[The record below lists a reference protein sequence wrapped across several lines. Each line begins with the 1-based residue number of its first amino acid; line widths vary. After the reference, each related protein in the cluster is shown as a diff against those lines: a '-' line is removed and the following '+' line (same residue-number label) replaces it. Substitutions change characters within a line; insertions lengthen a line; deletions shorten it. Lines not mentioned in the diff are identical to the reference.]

1 MNTVLEDKIALLPE
15 KPGVYKMLDATGT
28 VIYVGKAK
36 ILKNRVRQY
45 FQSSRNQ
52 SPKVRAMVSHI
63 ADFETIEVHS
73 EVEALSLESN
83 LIKEFMPKY
92 NILLKDDKHF
102 PYFRIDLR
110 QDFPRIEI
118 VRRVKQDGAVYLGPY
133 IVGPSVKEELQL
145 VYDLFPL
152 RHCKKSISGMQARGE
167 RPCLLHHVGK
177 CCAPCSG
184 DVTREQYHDLLKE
197 AMRLLN
203 GKSGDLIPYLKQ
215 KMQEASDSL
224 DFERAALLR
233 DKLKATMALQE
244 KQVAI
249 NTNDLTADVFSA
261 DACNDSRM
269 VFALFVRSGKVVGT
283 HAFPL
288 EGDGDDTK
296 EEWLHAFLLQYY
308 GQDGIE
314 IPPVVLLAQQCTD
327 ISEIG
332 EWLSERKRRKVVV
345 TVPQRGD
352 KRQLTDMAS
361 QNCSALLEKNDRIR
375 IRSWERGEG
384 ALAELSGILGLN
396 EIPSRMECFDNSH
409 LMGTNTVASMVV
421 FRDGK
426 PDKTAYRHFR
436 IRSDAGGDD
445 LISMQ
450 EVLTRRL
457 SGEGELPDLIVLDG
471 GKTQLEIGVRVL
483 RSLNLLQIPICAL
496 AESDELIYLPDRDD
510 PIVIPKNSAPLHLI
524 ERLRD
529 EAHRFAISYHRNLRS
544 KSALYSQLDEI
555 PGVGEKRKR
564 ILFDT
569 FLTVEQIKKASLEQ
583 LASVKGISHP
593 VAVAVF
599 EFFHN
604 ATMNCQTKC
613 NTER

>member
-15 KPGVYKMLDATGT
+15 KPGVYKMLDDTGT

-45 FQSSRNQ
+45 FQSNKNH

-73 EVEALSLESN
+73 ETEALSLESN

-118 VRRVKQDGAVYLGPY
+118 VRRVKPDGATYLGPY

-152 RHCKKSISGMQARGE
+152 RHCKKNIASMQTRGE
-167 RPCLLHHVGK
+167 RPCLLYHVGK
-177 CCAPCSG
+177 CCAPCAG
-184 DVTREQYHDLLKE
+184 NITREQYHAYLKD
-197 AMRLLN
+197 AIRLLN
-203 GKSGDLIPYLKQ
+203 GKSGDLVPYLKQ
-215 KMQEASDSL
+215 KMEEASDSL

-233 DKLKATMALQE
+233 DKLKATLALRE
-244 KQVAI
+244 KQAAI
-249 NTNDLTADVFSA
+249 STNDLSADVFAVDAQA
-261 DACNDSRM
+261 DDRM
-269 VFALFVRSGKVVGT
+269 VFSLFVRNGKVTGT

-288 EGDGDDTK
+288 EGDGDDSK
-296 EEWLHAFLLQYY
+296 EDWLHAFLLQYY

-314 IPPVVLLAQQCTD
+314 IPGVILLAQACSDQV
-327 ISEIG
+327 EIE
-332 EWLSERKRRKVVV
+332 EWLSQKKHHKV
-345 TVPQRGD
+345 TLSVPQRGV
-352 KRQLTDMAS
+352 KRQLTDMAA
-361 QNCSALLEKNDRIR
+361 QNCRALLEKNERIR
-375 IRSWERGEG
+375 VRSWERGEG
-384 ALAELSGILGLN
+384 ALAELSGILGLE

-426 PDKTAYRHFR
+426 PDKSAYRHFR

-445 LISMQ
+445 LISMH
-450 EVLTRRL
+450 EVLSRRL
-457 SGEGELPDLIVLDG
+457 SGDGELPDLIVLDG
-471 GKTQLEIGVRVL
+471 GKTQLEVGVQVL
-483 RSLNLLQIPICAL
+483 IELQLESIPICAL

-510 PIVIPKNSAPLHLI
+510 PIILPKNSAPLHLI
-524 ERLRD
+524 ESLRD

-544 KSALYSQLDEI
+544 KSALYSQLDNI

-564 ILFDT
+564 ALFDA
-569 FLTVEQIKKASLEQ
+569 FLTVEQIKTATVES
-583 LASVKGISHP
+583 LASVNGIPLP
-593 VAVAVF
+593 VAEAVYRY
-599 EFFHN
+599 FHSP
-604 ATMNCQTKC
+604 
-613 NTER
+613 E

>member
-1 MNTVLEDKIALLPE
+1 MNTILEDKIALLPE
-15 KPGVYKMLDATGT
+15 KPGVYKMLDDTGT

-45 FQSSRNQ
+45 FQSSKNH

-63 ADFETIEVHS
+63 ADFETIEVRS

-110 QDFPRIEI
+110 QDYPRIEI
-118 VRRVKQDGAVYLGPY
+118 VRRVKPDGAVYLGPY
-133 IVGPSVKEELQL
+133 IVGPSVQEELRL

-152 RHCKKSISGMQARGE
+152 RHCKKNIAAMIARGE
-167 RPCLLHHVGK
+167 RPCLLYHVGK

-184 DVTREQYHDLLKE
+184 SVSREEYHALLKE
-197 AMRLLN
+197 AIRLLN
-203 GKSGDLIPYLKQ
+203 GKSGDLIPYLTE
-215 KMQEASDSL
+215 KMQEASDQL
-224 DFERAALLR
+224 DFERAAMLR
-233 DKLKATMALQE
+233 DKLRATLALRE
-244 KQVAI
+244 KQAAI
-249 NTNDLTADVFSA
+249 NANDLSADVFAVDSL
-261 DACNDSRM
+261 NDSRM
-269 VFALFVRSGKVVGT
+269 VFALFVRNGKVIGT

-288 EGDGDDTK
+288 EGDGDDAPD
-296 EEWLHAFLLQYY
+296 EWLHAFLLQYY

-314 IPPVVLLAQQCTD
+314 IPPSVLLAIACTD
-327 ISEIG
+327 MPEI
-332 EWLSERKRRKVVV
+332 ETWLSQRKKRKVSLS
-345 TVPQRGD
+345 VPQRGT
-352 KRQLTDMAS
+352 KRQLTDMAKN
-361 QNCSALLEKNDRIR
+361 NCSALLEKNDRIR
-375 IRSWERGEG
+375 TRSWERGEG
-384 ALAELSGILGLN
+384 ALAELSAILGLD
-396 EIPSRMECFDNSH
+396 EVPSRVECFDNSH

-436 IRSDAGGDD
+436 IRADAGGDD
-445 LISMQ
+445 LIAMK

-457 SGEGELPDLIVLDG
+457 SSDTELPDLIVLDG
-471 GKTQLEIGVRVL
+471 GKTQLQIGIEVL
-483 RSLNLLQIPICAL
+483 QELNLSHIPICSL
-496 AESDELIYLPDRDD
+496 AESDEIIYLPEQED

-544 KSALYSQLDEI
+544 KSALYSVLDTI
-555 PGVGEKRKR
+555 DGVGEKRKH

-569 FLTVEQIKKASLEQ
+569 FLTVERIKAASIEE
-583 LASVKGISHP
+583 LAAVKGITEP
-593 VAVAVF
+593 VARSVYHY
-599 EFFHN
+599 FHKEN
-604 ATMNCQTKC
+604 N
-613 NTER
+613 

>member
-1 MNTVLEDKIALLPE
+1 MNTILEDKIALLPE
-15 KPGVYKMLDATGT
+15 KPGVYKMLDASGT

-45 FQSSRNQ
+45 FHASKNH
-52 SPKVRAMVSHI
+52 SPKVQAMVSHI

-102 PYFRIDLR
+102 PYFRIDMK

-118 VRRVKQDGAVYLGPY
+118 VRRVKPDGATYLGPY
-133 IVGPSVKEELQL
+133 IVGPSVQEELRL

-152 RHCKKSISGMQARGE
+152 RHCKKNIAAMQARGE

-184 DVTREQYHDLLKE
+184 QISREQYHAYLKD

-203 GKSGDLIPYLKQ
+203 GKSGDLIPYLTE
-215 KMQEASDSL
+215 KMQEASDAL
-224 DFERAALLR
+224 DFERAAMLR
-233 DKLKATMALQE
+233 DKLKATQALRE
-244 KQVAI
+244 KQAAI
-249 NTNDLTADVFSA
+249 NANDLSADVFAVDSLS
-261 DACNDSRM
+261 DSRM
-269 VFALFVRSGKVVGT
+269 VFALFVRNGKVIGT

-288 EGDGDDTK
+288 EGEGDDSPADS
-296 EEWLHAFLLQYY
+296 LHAFLLQYY

-314 IPPVVLLAQQCTD
+314 IAPVVLLKQECTD
-327 ISEIG
+327 MPEME
-332 EWLSERKRRKVVV
+332 EWLSERKHRKVSI
-345 TVPQRGD
+345 TVPQRGV
-352 KRQLTDMAS
+352 KRQLTDMAAN
-361 QNCSALLEKNDRIR
+361 NCKALLEKNEKIR
-375 IRSWERGEG
+375 VRSWERGEG
-384 ALAELSGILGLN
+384 ALAELAGILGLD
-396 EIPSRMECFDNSH
+396 EVPSRVECFDNSH

-445 LISMQ
+445 LIAMQ

-457 SGEGELPDLIVLDG
+457 SGDGELPDLIVLDG
-471 GKTQLEIGVRVL
+471 GKMQLAVGVAVL
-483 RSLNLLQIPICAL
+483 SELNLSHIPICAL
-496 AESDELIYLPDRDD
+496 AETNEIIYLPDSDH
-510 PIVIPKNSAPLHLI
+510 PIMIPKSSAPLHLV

-529 EAHRFAISYHRNLRS
+529 EAHRFAITYHRNLRS
-544 KSALYSQLDEI
+544 KSALYSVLDTI

-564 ILFDT
+564 ALFDA
-569 FLTVEQIKKASLEQ
+569 FLTVDRIKAASLEE
-583 LASVKGISHP
+583 LTSVKGITNS
-593 VAVAVF
+593 VAQSVF
-599 EFFHN
+599 DRFH
-604 ATMNCQTKC
+604 TD
-613 NTER
+613 E

>member
-1 MNTVLEDKIALLPE
+1 MNTILEDKIALLPE
-15 KPGVYKMLDATGT
+15 KPGVYKMLDEIGT

-45 FQSSRNQ
+45 FQSSKNH

-118 VRRVKQDGAVYLGPY
+118 VRRVKPDNATYLGPY
-133 IVGPSVKEELQL
+133 IVGPSVQEELRL

-152 RHCKKSISGMQARGE
+152 RHCKKNIAQMQMRGE
-167 RPCLLHHVGK
+167 RPCLLYHVGK

-184 DVTREQYHDLLKE
+184 NVSREQYHAYLSE
-197 AMRLLN
+197 AIRLLN
-203 GKSGDLIPYLKQ
+203 GRSGDLIPYLTQ
-215 KMQEASDSL
+215 RMQEASDAL

-233 DKLKATMALQE
+233 DKLKATLALRE
-244 KQVAI
+244 KQAAI
-249 NTNDLTADVFSA
+249 NANDLAADVFAVDSLN
-261 DACNDSRM
+261 DARM
-269 VFALFVRSGKVVGT
+269 VFSLFVRGGKVIGT

-288 EGDGDDTK
+288 EGDGEDSPA
-296 EEWLHAFLLQYY
+296 EWLHAFLLQYY
-308 GQDGIE
+308 GQDGVE
-314 IPPVVLLAQQCTD
+314 IPPVILLAQECTD
-327 ISEIG
+327 MNAIE
-332 EWLSERKRRKVVV
+332 EWLMEKRRRKVSLA
-345 TVPQRGD
+345 VPQRGA
-352 KRQLTDMAS
+352 KHQLTDLAK
-361 QNCSALLEKNDRIR
+361 QNCSALLAKNDRIR
-375 IRSWERGEG
+375 TREWERGEG
-384 ALAELSGILGLN
+384 ALAELSGILGLD
-396 EIPSRMECFDNSH
+396 EVPSRIECFDNSH
-409 LMGTNTVASMVV
+409 LMGSNTVASMVV

-436 IRSDAGGDD
+436 IRSEAGGDD
-445 LISMQ
+445 LIAMR

-457 SGEGELPDLIVLDG
+457 STDGELPDLIVLDG
-471 GKTQLEIGVRVL
+471 GKTQLSVGVDVL
-483 RSLNLLQIPICAL
+483 SELNLSHIPICAL
-496 AESDELIYLPDRDD
+496 AESDELIYLPDQDA
-510 PIVIPKNSAPLHLI
+510 PIILPKSSASLHLI

-544 KSALYSQLDEI
+544 KSALYSVLDSIE
-555 PGVGEKRKR
+555 GVGEKRKR

-569 FLTVEQIKKASLEQ
+569 FLTVERIKAASLDD
-583 LASVKGISHP
+583 LAAVKGITLP
-593 VAVAVF
+593 VARSVYSH
-599 EFFHN
+599 FHDN
-604 ATMNCQTKC
+604 EQ
-613 NTER
+613 

>member
-15 KPGVYKMLDATGT
+15 KPGVYKMLDETGT

-45 FQSSRNQ
+45 FQSSKNH

-110 QDFPRIEI
+110 QDYPRIEI
-118 VRRVKQDGAVYLGPY
+118 VRRVKNDGATYLGPY
-133 IVGPSVKEELQL
+133 IVGPSVQEELRL

-152 RHCKKSISGMQARGE
+152 RHCKKNIAAMIARGE
-167 RPCLLHHVGK
+167 RPCLLYHVGK

-184 DVTREQYHDLLKE
+184 NVSREVYHAYLKE
-197 AMRLLN
+197 AMHLLN
-203 GKSGDLIPYLKQ
+203 GKSGDLIPYLTK

-224 DFERAALLR
+224 DFERAAMLR
-233 DKLKATMALQE
+233 DKLKATMALRE
-244 KQVAI
+244 KQAAI
-249 NTNDLTADVFSA
+249 SVNDLSADVFSV
-261 DACNDSRM
+261 DSLGESRM
-269 VFALFVRSGKVVGT
+269 VFSLYVRNGKVIGT

-288 EGDGDDTK
+288 EGDGDDSPS
-296 EEWLHAFLLQYY
+296 EWLHAFLLQYY
-308 GQDGIE
+308 GQDGVE
-314 IPPVVLLAQQCTD
+314 IPANVLLAQDCTD
-327 ISEIG
+327 LSEI
-332 EWLSERKRRKVVV
+332 ETWLSEKRRRKVTVS
-345 TVPQRGD
+345 VPQRGV
-352 KRQLTDMAS
+352 KHQLTDMAK
-361 QNCSALLEKNDRIR
+361 QNCAALLQKNERIR
-375 IRSWERGEG
+375 IRDWERGEG
-384 ALAELSGILGLN
+384 ALAELSAILDLD
-396 EIPSRMECFDNSH
+396 EIPSRIECFDNSH

-426 PDKTAYRHFR
+426 PDKSAYRHFR

-445 LISMQ
+445 LIAMR

-457 SGEGELPDLIVLDG
+457 NGSGELPDLLVLDG
-471 GKTQLEIGVRVL
+471 GKTQLAIGVEVL
-483 RSLNLLQIPICAL
+483 HSLNLSHIPICSL
-496 AESDELIYLPDRDD
+496 AESDELIYLPESDE
-510 PIVIPKNSAPLHLI
+510 PIVIPKSSAPLHLI

-544 KSALYSQLDEI
+544 KSALFSVLDNVEGI
-555 PGVGEKRKR
+555 GEKRKR
-564 ILFDT
+564 ALFDA
-569 FLTVEQIKKASLEQ
+569 FLTVERIKA
-583 LASVKGISHP
+583 ASVEELSAVKGMSLP
-593 VAVAVF
+593 SAKAVYSY
-599 EFFHN
+599 FH
-604 ATMNCQTKC
+604 
-613 NTER
+613 TETDV

>member
-15 KPGVYKMLDATGT
+15 KPGVYKMLDETGT

-45 FQSSRNQ
+45 FQSSKNH

-63 ADFETIEVHS
+63 VDFETIEVHS

-118 VRRVKQDGAVYLGPY
+118 VRRVKPDGATYLGPY
-133 IVGPSVKEELQL
+133 IVGPSVQEELRL

-152 RHCKKSISGMQARGE
+152 RHCKKSISGMQSRGE
-167 RPCLLHHVGK
+167 RPCLLYHLGK

-184 DVTREQYHDLLKE
+184 AITREVYHAYLKE
-197 AMRLLN
+197 AMQLLN
-203 GKSGDLIPYLKQ
+203 GKSGDLIPYLTQ

-233 DKLKATMALQE
+233 DKLKATLALRE
-244 KQVAI
+244 KQAAI
-249 NTNDLTADVFSA
+249 NANDLSADVFA
-261 DACNDSRM
+261 VDSLKDTHM
-269 VFALFVRSGKVVGT
+269 VFSLFVRGGKVIGT

-288 EGDGDDTK
+288 EGDGDDTPS
-296 EEWLHAFLLQYY
+296 EWLHAFLLQYY
-308 GQDGIE
+308 GQNDIE
-314 IPPVVLLAQQCTD
+314 IPPNILLAQQCTD
-327 ISEIG
+327 MNEIQ
-332 EWLSERKRRKVVV
+332 EWLSDKKGRKVSVS
-345 TVPQRGD
+345 VPQRGE
-352 KRQLTDMAS
+352 KHQLADMAM
-361 QNCSALLEKNDRIR
+361 QNCSALLAKNDRIR
-375 IRSWERGEG
+375 VREWERGEG
-384 ALAELSGILGLN
+384 ALAELSAILGLD
-396 EIPSRMECFDNSH
+396 EIPSRVECFDNSH
-409 LMGTNTVASMVV
+409 LMGTNTVSSMVV
-421 FRDGK
+421 FRNGK

-445 LISMQ
+445 LIALR

-457 SGEGELPDLIVLDG
+457 SRDGELPDLLVLDG
-471 GKTQLEIGVRVL
+471 GKTQLSVGMDVL
-483 RSLNLLQIPICAL
+483 LDLNLSHIPICAL
-496 AESDELIYLPDRDD
+496 AESDELIYLPDAED

-524 ERLRD
+524 QRLRD

-544 KSALYSQLDEI
+544 KSALYSILDSI
-555 PGVGEKRKR
+555 DGVGEKRKR
-564 ILFDT
+564 ALFDA
-569 FLTVEQIKKASLEQ
+569 FLTVEQIKAASIEDLS
-583 LASVKGISHP
+583 AVKGITAP
-593 VAVAVF
+593 VAQSVF
-599 EFFHN
+599 TYFHRD
-604 ATMNCQTKC
+604 
-613 NTER
+613 E

>member
-1 MNTVLEDKIALLPE
+1 MNTILEDKIALLPE
-15 KPGVYKMLDATGT
+15 KPGVYKMLDDTGT

-45 FQSSRNQ
+45 FQSSKNH

-110 QDFPRIEI
+110 QDYPRIEI
-118 VRRVKQDGAVYLGPY
+118 VRRVKPDGAVYLGPY
-133 IVGPSVKEELQL
+133 IVGPSVQEELRL

-152 RHCKKSISGMQARGE
+152 RHCKKNIAAMIARGE
-167 RPCLLHHVGK
+167 RPCLLYHVGK

-184 DVTREQYHDLLKE
+184 SVSREEYHALLKE

-203 GKSGDLIPYLKQ
+203 GKSGDLIPYLTE
-215 KMQEASDSL
+215 KMQEASDQL
-224 DFERAALLR
+224 DFERAAMLR
-233 DKLKATMALQE
+233 DKLRATLALCE
-244 KQVAI
+244 KQAAI
-249 NTNDLTADVFSA
+249 NANDLSADVFAVDSL
-261 DACNDSRM
+261 NDSRM
-269 VFALFVRSGKVVGT
+269 VFALFVRNGKVIGT

-288 EGDGDDTK
+288 EGDGDDAPD
-296 EEWLHAFLLQYY
+296 EWLHAFLLQYY

-314 IPPVVLLAQQCTD
+314 IPPSVLLARACTD
-327 ISEIG
+327 MPEI
-332 EWLSERKRRKVVV
+332 ETWLSQCKKRKVSLS
-345 TVPQRGD
+345 VPQRGT
-352 KRQLTDMAS
+352 KRQLTDMAKN
-361 QNCSALLEKNDRIR
+361 NCSALLEKNDRIR
-375 IRSWERGEG
+375 TRSWERGEG
-384 ALAELSGILGLN
+384 ALAELSAILGLD
-396 EIPSRMECFDNSH
+396 EVPSRVECFDNSH

-445 LISMQ
+445 LIAMK

-457 SGEGELPDLIVLDG
+457 SSDTELPDLIVLDG
-471 GKTQLEIGVRVL
+471 GKTQLAVGISVL
-483 RSLNLLQIPICAL
+483 SELNLSHIPICSL
-496 AESDELIYLPDRDD
+496 AESDEIIYLPEQED
-510 PIVIPKNSAPLHLI
+510 PIMIPKNSAPLHLI

-529 EAHRFAISYHRNLRS
+529 EAHRFAISYHRNMRS
-544 KSALYSQLDEI
+544 KSALYSVLDAI

-564 ILFDT
+564 GLFDA
-569 FLTVEQIKKASLEQ
+569 FLTVDAIKAASIED
-583 LASVKGISHP
+583 LAAVKGMTAAS
-593 VAVAVF
+593 AEAVF
-599 EFFHN
+599 RYFHSE
-604 ATMNCQTKC
+604 K
-613 NTER
+613 EE

>member
-1 MNTVLEDKIALLPE
+1 MNTLLEDKIALLPE
-15 KPGVYKMLDATGT
+15 KPGVYKMLDDTGA

-45 FQSSRNQ
+45 FQSSKNH

-102 PYFRIDLR
+102 PYFRIDMR

-118 VRRVKQDGAVYLGPY
+118 VRRVKPDGATYLGPY
-133 IVGPSVKEELQL
+133 IVGPSVQEELRL

-152 RHCKKSISGMQARGE
+152 RHCKKNIAHMQARGE

-184 DVTREQYHDLLKE
+184 TISREQYHAYLQE
-197 AMRLLN
+197 AIRLLN
-203 GKSGDLIPYLKQ
+203 GRSGDLIPYLSK

-233 DKLKATMALQE
+233 DKLKATMALTE
-244 KQVAI
+244 KQAAI
-249 NTNDLTADVFSA
+249 SANDLTADVFAVDSLH
-261 DACNDSRM
+261 DARM
-269 VFALFVRSGKVVGT
+269 VFALFVRGGKVIGT

-288 EGDGDDTK
+288 EGDGDDAPA
-296 EEWLHAFLLQYY
+296 EWLHAFLLQYY
-308 GQDGIE
+308 GQGGIE
-314 IPPVVLLAQQCTD
+314 VPPVILLAQPCTD
-327 ISEIG
+327 MTEIE
-332 EWLSERKRRKVVV
+332 EWLTDKRRKRTVL
-345 TVPQRGD
+345 TVPQRGI
-352 KRQLTDMAS
+352 KHQLTDMAM
-361 QNCSALLEKNDRIR
+361 QNCAALLAKNDKIR
-375 IRSWERGEG
+375 TREWERGEG
-384 ALAELSGILGLN
+384 ALAELSGILGLD
-396 EIPSRMECFDNSH
+396 EIPSRIECFDNSH

-426 PDKTAYRHFR
+426 PDKAAYRHYR
-436 IRSDAGGDD
+436 IRSEADGDD
-445 LISMQ
+445 LIAMR

-457 SGEGELPDLIVLDG
+457 SANGELPDLLVLDG
-471 GKTQLEIGVRVL
+471 GKTQLNVGIEVL
-483 RSLNLLQIPICAL
+483 SELNLSHIPICAL
-496 AESDELIYLPDRDD
+496 AESDELIYLPEQDD
-510 PIVIPKNSAPLHLI
+510 PIRIPKNSAPLHLI

-544 KSALYSQLDEI
+544 KNALFSVLDSI
-555 PGVGEKRKR
+555 DGIGEKRKR

-569 FLTVEQIKKASLEQ
+569 FLTVERIKAASIEE
-583 LASVKGISHP
+583 LAAVKGMTLPAAQS
-593 VAVAVF
+593 VYLY
-599 EFFHN
+599 FHS
-604 ATMNCQTKC
+604 
-613 NTER
+613 

>member
-15 KPGVYKMLDATGT
+15 KPGVYKMLDDTGT

-36 ILKNRVRQY
+36 VLKNRVRQY
-45 FQSSRNQ
+45 FQSSKNH

-118 VRRVKQDGAVYLGPY
+118 VRRVKPDGATYLGPY
-133 IVGPSVKEELQL
+133 IVGPSVQEELRL

-152 RHCKKSISGMQARGE
+152 RHCKKNIAAMQARGE
-167 RPCLLHHVGK
+167 RPCLLHHLGK

-184 DVTREQYHDLLKE
+184 SVSREEYHAYLKE
-197 AMRLLN
+197 AVRLLN
-203 GKSGDLIPYLKQ
+203 GKSGELIPYLTQ
-215 KMQEASDSL
+215 KMQEASDAL

-233 DKLKATMALQE
+233 DKLKATLALRE
-244 KQVAI
+244 KQAAI
-249 NTNDLTADVFSA
+249 NASDLSADVFAVDSLN
-261 DACNDSRM
+261 DARM
-269 VFALFVRSGKVVGT
+269 VFSLFVRDGKVIGT

-288 EGDGDDTK
+288 EGDGDDAP

-314 IPPVVLLAQQCTD
+314 IPPNILLARECTD
-327 ISEIG
+327 LIG
-332 EWLSERKRRKVVV
+332 IQDWLSGKRRRRVCIA
-345 TVPQRGD
+345 VPQRGV
-352 KRQLTDMAS
+352 KHQLTDMAK
-361 QNCSALLEKNDRIR
+361 QNCAALLAKNDRIR
-375 IRSWERGEG
+375 LREWERGEG
-384 ALAELSGILGLN
+384 ALAELSAILGLD

-426 PDKTAYRHFR
+426 PDKTSYRHFR

-445 LISMQ
+445 LLAMR

-457 SGEGELPDLIVLDG
+457 SGDGELPDLLVLDG
-471 GKTQLEIGVRVL
+471 GKTQLSIGVEVL
-483 RSLNLLQIPICAL
+483 SELNLSHIPVCAL
-496 AESDELIYLPDRDD
+496 AESDELIYLPESDD
-510 PIVIPKNSAPLHLI
+510 PIVLPRNSAPLHLI

-544 KSALYSQLDEI
+544 KSALYSLLDGI
-555 PGVGEKRKR
+555 DGVGDKRKR
-564 ILFDT
+564 ALFDA
-569 FLTVEQIKKASLEQ
+569 FLTVEQIKA
-583 LASVKGISHP
+583 ASVEDLAAVKGMTLPCAQS
-593 VAVAVF
+593 VYS
-599 EFFHN
+599 FFHKE
-604 ATMNCQTKC
+604 A
-613 NTER
+613 

>member
-15 KPGVYKMLDATGT
+15 KPGVYKMLDETGT

-45 FQSSRNQ
+45 FQSSKNH

-63 ADFETIEVHS
+63 VDFETIEVHS

-118 VRRVKQDGAVYLGPY
+118 VRRVKPDGATYLGPY
-133 IVGPSVKEELQL
+133 IVGPSVQEELRL

-152 RHCKKSISGMQARGE
+152 RHCKKSISGMQSRGE
-167 RPCLLHHVGK
+167 RPCLLYHLGK

-184 DVTREQYHDLLKE
+184 AITREVYHAYLKE
-197 AMRLLN
+197 AMQLLN
-203 GKSGDLIPYLKQ
+203 GKSGDLIPYLTQ

-233 DKLKATMALQE
+233 DKLKATLALRE
-244 KQVAI
+244 KQAAI
-249 NTNDLTADVFSA
+249 NANDLSADVFA
-261 DACNDSRM
+261 VDSLKDTRM
-269 VFALFVRSGKVVGT
+269 VFSLFVRGGKVIGT

-288 EGDGDDTK
+288 EGDGDDTPS
-296 EEWLHAFLLQYY
+296 EWLHAFLLQYY
-308 GQDGIE
+308 GQDDIE
-314 IPPVVLLAQQCTD
+314 IPPNILLAQECTD
-327 ISEIG
+327 MNEIQ
-332 EWLSERKRRKVVV
+332 EWLSDKKGRKVSVS
-345 TVPQRGD
+345 VPQRGE
-352 KRQLTDMAS
+352 KHQLADMAM
-361 QNCSALLEKNDRIR
+361 QNCSALLAKNDRIR
-375 IRSWERGEG
+375 VREWERGEG
-384 ALAELSGILGLN
+384 ALAELSAILGLD
-396 EIPSRMECFDNSH
+396 EIPSRVECFDNSH
-409 LMGTNTVASMVV
+409 LMGTNTVSSMVV
-421 FRDGK
+421 FRNGK

-445 LISMQ
+445 LIAMR

-457 SGEGELPDLIVLDG
+457 SGDGELPDLLVLDG
-471 GKTQLEIGVRVL
+471 GKTQLSVGMDVL
-483 RSLNLLQIPICAL
+483 LDLNLSHIPICAL
-496 AESDELIYLPDRDD
+496 AESDELIYLPDAED

-524 ERLRD
+524 QRLRD

-544 KSALYSQLDEI
+544 KSALYSILDSI
-555 PGVGEKRKR
+555 DGVGEKRKR
-564 ILFDT
+564 ALFDA
-569 FLTVEQIKKASLEQ
+569 FLTVEQIKAASIEDLS
-583 LASVKGISHP
+583 AVKGITAP
-593 VAVAVF
+593 VAQSVF
-599 EFFHN
+599 TYFH
-604 ATMNCQTKC
+604 KD
-613 NTER
+613 E

>member
-1 MNTVLEDKIALLPE
+1 MNAILEDKIALLPE
-15 KPGVYKMLDATGT
+15 KPGVYKMLDASGT

-45 FQSSRNQ
+45 FHASKNH
-52 SPKVRAMVSHI
+52 SPKVQAMVSHI

-102 PYFRIDLR
+102 PYFRIDLK

-118 VRRVKQDGAVYLGPY
+118 VRRVKPDGATYLGPY
-133 IVGPSVKEELQL
+133 IVGPSVQEELRL

-152 RHCKKSISGMQARGE
+152 RHCKKNIAAMQARGE

-184 DVTREQYHDLLKE
+184 DISREQYHAYLKE

-203 GKSGDLIPYLKQ
+203 GKSGDLIPYLTE
-215 KMQEASDSL
+215 KMQEASDAL
-224 DFERAALLR
+224 DFERAAMLR
-233 DKLKATMALQE
+233 DKLKATLALRE
-244 KQVAI
+244 KQAAI
-249 NTNDLTADVFSA
+249 NANDLSADVFAVDSLS
-261 DACNDSRM
+261 DSRM
-269 VFALFVRSGKVVGT
+269 VFALYVRNGKVIGT

-288 EGDGDDTK
+288 EGESDDSPADS
-296 EEWLHAFLLQYY
+296 LHAFLLQYY

-314 IPPVVLLAQQCTD
+314 IAPIVLLAQECTD
-327 ISEIG
+327 ISEIA
-332 EWLSERKRRKVVV
+332 EWLSGRKHRKVSVS
-345 TVPQRGD
+345 VPQRGV
-352 KRQLTDMAS
+352 KRQLTDMAAN
-361 QNCSALLEKNDRIR
+361 NCKALLEKNEQIR

-384 ALAELSGILGLN
+384 ALAELAGILGLD
-396 EIPSRMECFDNSH
+396 EVPSRVECFDNSH

-436 IRSDAGGDD
+436 IRSEAGGDD
-445 LISMQ
+445 LIAMQ

-457 SGEGELPDLIVLDG
+457 SGDGELPDLIVLDG
-471 GKTQLEIGVRVL
+471 GKTQLAAGVGVL
-483 RSLNLLQIPICAL
+483 SELNLSHIPICAL
-496 AESDELIYLPDRDD
+496 AESDEIIYLPEHDE
-510 PIVIPKNSAPLHLI
+510 PIIIPRNSAPLHLI

-529 EAHRFAISYHRNLRS
+529 EAHRFAITYHRNLRS
-544 KSALYSQLDEI
+544 KSALYSVLDAI
-555 PGVGEKRKR
+555 PGVGDKRKR
-564 ILFDT
+564 ALFDA
-569 FLTVEQIKKASLEQ
+569 FLTVDRIKA
-583 LASVKGISHP
+583 ASVEELAQVKGVPKP
-593 VAVAVF
+593 VAQTVYLH
-599 EFFHN
+599 FHPEDDKN
-604 ATMNCQTKC
+604 
-613 NTER
+613 RL

>member
-1 MNTVLEDKIALLPE
+1 MNTILEDKVALLPE
-15 KPGVYKMLDATGT
+15 KPGVYKMLDDTGT

-36 ILKNRVRQY
+36 VLKNRVRQY
-45 FQSSRNQ
+45 FQSSKNH

-110 QDFPRIEI
+110 QDYPRIEI
-118 VRRVKQDGAVYLGPY
+118 VRRVKSDGAVYLGPY
-133 IVGPSVKEELQL
+133 IVGPSVQEELRL

-152 RHCKKSISGMQARGE
+152 RHCKKNIAAMIARGE
-167 RPCLLHHVGK
+167 RPCLLYHVGK

-184 DVTREQYHDLLKE
+184 SVSREEYHALLKE

-203 GKSGDLIPYLKQ
+203 GKSGDLVPYLTE
-215 KMQEASDSL
+215 KMQEASDQL
-224 DFERAALLR
+224 DFERAAMLR
-233 DKLKATMALQE
+233 DKLRATLALRE
-244 KQVAI
+244 KQAAI
-249 NTNDLTADVFSA
+249 NANDLSADVFAVDSL
-261 DACNDSRM
+261 NDSRM
-269 VFALFVRSGKVVGT
+269 VFALFVRNGKVIGT

-288 EGDGDDTK
+288 EGDGDDAAD
-296 EEWLHAFLLQYY
+296 EWLHAFLLQYY

-314 IPPVVLLAQQCTD
+314 IPPSVLLAQSCTD
-327 ISEIG
+327 MPEI
-332 EWLSERKRRKVVV
+332 EAWLCQRKKRKVSLS
-345 TVPQRGD
+345 VPQRGA
-352 KRQLTDMAS
+352 KRQLTDMAKN
-361 QNCSALLEKNDRIR
+361 NCSALLEKNDKIR
-375 IRSWERGEG
+375 LRSWERGEG
-384 ALAELSGILGLN
+384 ALAELSAILGLD
-396 EIPSRMECFDNSH
+396 EVPSRVECFDNSH

-426 PDKTAYRHFR
+426 PDKTAYRRFR

-445 LISMQ
+445 LVSMH

-457 SGEGELPDLIVLDG
+457 SAEGELPDLIVLDG
-471 GKTQLEIGVRVL
+471 GKTQLHIGIDVL
-483 RSLNLLQIPICAL
+483 QELNLSHIPICAL
-496 AESDELIYLPDRDD
+496 AESDEIIYLPEQDD

-544 KSALYSQLDEI
+544 KSALYSVLDAI

-564 ILFDT
+564 GLFDA
-569 FLTVEQIKKASLEQ
+569 FLTVDAIKAASIEDLS
-583 LASVKGISHP
+583 AVKGMTTSS
-593 VAVAVF
+593 AEAVF
-599 EFFHN
+599 RYFH
-604 ATMNCQTKC
+604 
-613 NTER
+613 TEKE

>member
-15 KPGVYKMLDATGT
+15 KPGVYKMLDDTGT

-36 ILKNRVRQY
+36 VLKNRVRQY
-45 FQSSRNQ
+45 FQSSKNH

-118 VRRVKQDGAVYLGPY
+118 VRRVKPDGATYLGPY
-133 IVGPSVKEELQL
+133 IVGPSVQEELRL

-152 RHCKKSISGMQARGE
+152 RHCKKNIAAMQARGE
-167 RPCLLHHVGK
+167 RPCLLHHLGK

-184 DVTREQYHDLLKE
+184 SVSRGEYHAYLKE
-197 AMRLLN
+197 AARLLN
-203 GKSGDLIPYLKQ
+203 GKSGELIPYLTQ
-215 KMQEASDSL
+215 KMQEASDAL

-233 DKLKATMALQE
+233 DKLKATLALRE
-244 KQVAI
+244 KQAAI
-249 NTNDLTADVFSA
+249 NANDLSADVFAVDSLN
-261 DACNDSRM
+261 DARM
-269 VFALFVRSGKVVGT
+269 VFSLFVRDGKVIGT

-288 EGDGDDTK
+288 EGDGDDAP

-314 IPPVVLLAQQCTD
+314 IPPNILLARECTD
-327 ISEIG
+327 LIG
-332 EWLSERKRRKVVV
+332 IQDWLSGKRRRRVCIA
-345 TVPQRGD
+345 VPQRGV
-352 KRQLTDMAS
+352 KHQLTDMAK
-361 QNCSALLEKNDRIR
+361 QNCAALLAKNDRIR
-375 IRSWERGEG
+375 VREWERGEG
-384 ALAELSGILGLN
+384 ALAELSAILGLD

-445 LISMQ
+445 LLAMR

-457 SGEGELPDLIVLDG
+457 SGDGELPDLLVLDG
-471 GKTQLEIGVRVL
+471 GKTQLSIGVEVL
-483 RSLNLLQIPICAL
+483 SELNLSHIPVCAL
-496 AESDELIYLPDRDD
+496 AESDELIYLPESDD
-510 PIVIPKNSAPLHLI
+510 PIVLPRNSAPLHLI

-544 KSALYSQLDEI
+544 KSTLYSLLDGI
-555 PGVGEKRKR
+555 DGVGDKRKR
-564 ILFDT
+564 ALFDA
-569 FLTVEQIKKASLEQ
+569 FLTVEQIKA
-583 LASVKGISHP
+583 ASVEELAAVKGMTLPCAQS
-593 VAVAVF
+593 VYDY
-599 EFFHN
+599 FHKE
-604 ATMNCQTKC
+604 A
-613 NTER
+613 

>member
-1 MNTVLEDKIALLPE
+1 MNTVLDDKIALLPE
-15 KPGVYKMLDATGT
+15 KPGVYKMLDDTGT

-45 FQSSRNQ
+45 FQSSKNH

-102 PYFRIDLR
+102 PYFRIDMK

-118 VRRVKQDGAVYLGPY
+118 VRRVKPDGATYLGPY

-167 RPCLLHHVGK
+167 RPCLLYHVGK

-184 DVTREQYHDLLKE
+184 DVSREQYHAYLKE
-197 AMRLLN
+197 AIRLLN
-203 GKSGDLIPYLKQ
+203 GKSSDLIPYLKQ
-215 KMQEASDSL
+215 KMQEASDAL
-224 DFERAALLR
+224 DYEHAALLR
-233 DKLKATMALQE
+233 DKLKATLALQE
-244 KQVAI
+244 KQAAI
-249 NTNDLTADVFSA
+249 NANDLSADVFSV
-261 DACNDSRM
+261 DALNDARM
-269 VFALFVRSGKVVGT
+269 VFALFVRGGKIIGT

-288 EGDGDDTK
+288 EGDGDDAK
-296 EEWLHAFLLQYY
+296 EDWLHAFLLQYY

-314 IPPVVLLAQQCTD
+314 IPPNVLLALACTD
-327 ISEIG
+327 LHEIE
-332 EWLSERKRRKVVV
+332 EWLSQRKQRKVTVS
-345 TVPQRGD
+345 VPQRGA

-361 QNCSALLEKNDRIR
+361 QNCSALLEKNERIR

-384 ALAELSGILGLN
+384 ALAELSGLLGLD

-445 LISMQ
+445 LVSMQ

-457 SGEGELPDLIVLDG
+457 SGDSELPDLIVLDG
-471 GKTQLEIGVRVL
+471 GKTQLDVGVRVL
-483 RSLNLLQIPICAL
+483 NALDLAHIPICAL
-496 AESDELIYLPDRDD
+496 AESDEIIYLPESDD
-510 PIVIPKNSAPLHLI
+510 PIILPKNSSSLHLI

-544 KSALYSQLDEI
+544 KSALYSTLDLI
-555 PGVGEKRKR
+555 DGVGDKRKR
-564 ILFDT
+564 ALFDAFIT
-569 FLTVEQIKKASLEQ
+569 IDNIKAASIEELTA
-583 LASVKGISHP
+583 VKGITLP
-593 VAVAVF
+593 VARSVY
-599 EFFHN
+599 EYFHS
-604 ATMNCQTKC
+604 
-613 NTER
+613 

>member
-1 MNTVLEDKIALLPE
+1 MNTILEDKIALLPE
-15 KPGVYKMLDATGT
+15 KPGVYKMLDASGT

-45 FQSSRNQ
+45 FHASKNH
-52 SPKVRAMVSHI
+52 SPKVQAMVSHI

-102 PYFRIDLR
+102 PYFRIDMK

-118 VRRVKQDGAVYLGPY
+118 VRRVKPDGATYLGPY
-133 IVGPSVKEELQL
+133 IVGPSVQEELRL

-152 RHCKKSISGMQARGE
+152 RHCKKNIAAMQARGE

-184 DVTREQYHDLLKE
+184 QISREQYHAYLKD

-203 GKSGDLIPYLKQ
+203 GKSGDLIPYLTE
-215 KMQEASDSL
+215 KMQEASDAL
-224 DFERAALLR
+224 DFERAAMLR
-233 DKLKATMALQE
+233 DKLKATQALRE
-244 KQVAI
+244 KQAAI
-249 NTNDLTADVFSA
+249 NANDLSADVFAVDSLS
-261 DACNDSRM
+261 DSRM
-269 VFALFVRSGKVVGT
+269 VFALFVRNGKVIGT

-288 EGDGDDTK
+288 EGEGDDSPADS
-296 EEWLHAFLLQYY
+296 LHAFLLQYY

-314 IPPVVLLAQQCTD
+314 IAPVVLLKQECTD
-327 ISEIG
+327 MPEME
-332 EWLSERKRRKVVV
+332 EWLSERKHRKVSI
-345 TVPQRGD
+345 TVPQRGV
-352 KRQLTDMAS
+352 KRQLTDMAAN
-361 QNCSALLEKNDRIR
+361 NCKALLEKNEQIR
-375 IRSWERGEG
+375 VRSWERGEG
-384 ALAELSGILGLN
+384 ALAELAGILGLD
-396 EIPSRMECFDNSH
+396 EVPSRVECFDNSH

-436 IRSDAGGDD
+436 IRSEAGGDD
-445 LISMQ
+445 LIAMQ

-457 SGEGELPDLIVLDG
+457 SGDGELPDLIVLDG
-471 GKTQLEIGVRVL
+471 GKMQLAVGVAVL
-483 RSLNLLQIPICAL
+483 SELNLSHIPICAL
-496 AESDELIYLPDRDD
+496 AETNEIIYLPDSDH
-510 PIVIPKNSAPLHLI
+510 PIMIPKSSAPLHLV

-529 EAHRFAISYHRNLRS
+529 EAHRFAITYHRNLRS
-544 KSALYSQLDEI
+544 KSALYSVLDTI

-564 ILFDT
+564 ALFDA
-569 FLTVEQIKKASLEQ
+569 FLTVDRIKAASLEE
-583 LASVKGISHP
+583 LTSVKGITHS
-593 VAVAVF
+593 VAQSVF
-599 EFFHN
+599 DRFH
-604 ATMNCQTKC
+604 TD
-613 NTER
+613 E

>member
-15 KPGVYKMLDATGT
+15 KPGVYKMLDDTGT

-36 ILKNRVRQY
+36 VLKNRVRQY
-45 FQSSRNQ
+45 FQSSKNH

-118 VRRVKQDGAVYLGPY
+118 VRRVKPDGATYLGPY
-133 IVGPSVKEELQL
+133 IVGPSVQEELRL

-152 RHCKKSISGMQARGE
+152 RHCKKNIAAMQARGE
-167 RPCLLHHVGK
+167 RPCLLHHLGK

-184 DVTREQYHDLLKE
+184 SVSREEYHAYLKE
-197 AMRLLN
+197 AIRLLN
-203 GKSGDLIPYLKQ
+203 GKSGELIPYLTQ
-215 KMQEASDSL
+215 KMQEASDAL

-233 DKLKATMALQE
+233 DKLKATLALRE
-244 KQVAI
+244 KQAAI
-249 NTNDLTADVFSA
+249 NANDLSADVFAVDSLN
-261 DACNDSRM
+261 DARM
-269 VFALFVRSGKVVGT
+269 VFSLFVRDGKVIGT

-288 EGDGDDTK
+288 EGDGDDAP

-314 IPPVVLLAQQCTD
+314 IPPNILLARECTD
-327 ISEIG
+327 LIG
-332 EWLSERKRRKVVV
+332 IQDWLSGKRRRRVCIA
-345 TVPQRGD
+345 VPQRGV
-352 KRQLTDMAS
+352 KHQLTDMAK
-361 QNCSALLEKNDRIR
+361 QNCAALLAKNDRIR
-375 IRSWERGEG
+375 VREWERGEG
-384 ALAELSGILGLN
+384 ALAELSAILGLD

-445 LISMQ
+445 LLAMR

-457 SGEGELPDLIVLDG
+457 SGDGELPDLLVLDG
-471 GKTQLEIGVRVL
+471 GKTQLSIGVEVL
-483 RSLNLLQIPICAL
+483 SELNLSHIPVCAL
-496 AESDELIYLPDRDD
+496 AESDELIYLPESDD
-510 PIVIPKNSAPLHLI
+510 PIVLPRNSAPLHLI

-544 KSALYSQLDEI
+544 KSALYSLLDGI
-555 PGVGEKRKR
+555 DGVGDKRKR
-564 ILFDT
+564 ALFDA
-569 FLTVEQIKKASLEQ
+569 FLTVEQIKA
-583 LASVKGISHP
+583 ASVEDLAAVKGMTLPCAQS
-593 VAVAVF
+593 VYS
-599 EFFHN
+599 FFHKE
-604 ATMNCQTKC
+604 A
-613 NTER
+613 

>member
-15 KPGVYKMLDATGT
+15 KPGVYKMLDDTGT

-36 ILKNRVRQY
+36 VLKNRVRQY
-45 FQSSRNQ
+45 FQSSKNH

-118 VRRVKQDGAVYLGPY
+118 VRRVKPDGATYLGPY
-133 IVGPSVKEELQL
+133 IVGPSVQEELRL

-152 RHCKKSISGMQARGE
+152 RHCKKNIAAMQARGE
-167 RPCLLHHVGK
+167 RPCLLHHLGK

-184 DVTREQYHDLLKE
+184 SVSREEYHAYLKE
-197 AMRLLN
+197 AIRLLN
-203 GKSGDLIPYLKQ
+203 GKSGELIPYLTQ
-215 KMQEASDSL
+215 KMQEASDAL

-233 DKLKATMALQE
+233 DKLKATLALRE
-244 KQVAI
+244 KQAAI
-249 NTNDLTADVFSA
+249 NANDLSADVFAVDSLN
-261 DACNDSRM
+261 DARM
-269 VFALFVRSGKVVGT
+269 VFSLFVRDGKVIGT

-288 EGDGDDTK
+288 EGDGDDAP

-314 IPPVVLLAQQCTD
+314 IPPNILLARECTD
-327 ISEIG
+327 LIG
-332 EWLSERKRRKVVV
+332 IQDWLSGKRRRRVCIA
-345 TVPQRGD
+345 VPQRGV
-352 KRQLTDMAS
+352 KHQLTDMAK
-361 QNCSALLEKNDRIR
+361 QNCAALLAKNDRIR
-375 IRSWERGEG
+375 VREWERGEG
-384 ALAELSGILGLN
+384 ALAELSAILGLD

-445 LISMQ
+445 LLAMR

-457 SGEGELPDLIVLDG
+457 SGDGELPDLLVLDG
-471 GKTQLEIGVRVL
+471 GKTQLSIGVEVL
-483 RSLNLLQIPICAL
+483 SELNLSHIPVCAL
-496 AESDELIYLPDRDD
+496 AESDELIYLPESDD
-510 PIVIPKNSAPLHLI
+510 PIVLPRNSAPLHLI

-544 KSALYSQLDEI
+544 KSALYSLLDGI
-555 PGVGEKRKR
+555 DGVGDKRKR
-564 ILFDT
+564 ALFDA
-569 FLTVEQIKKASLEQ
+569 FLTVEQIKA
-583 LASVKGISHP
+583 ASVEDLAAVKGMTLPCAQS
-593 VAVAVF
+593 VYDY
-599 EFFHN
+599 FHKE
-604 ATMNCQTKC
+604 A
-613 NTER
+613 

>member
-1 MNTVLEDKIALLPE
+1 MNTILEDKIALLPE
-15 KPGVYKMLDATGT
+15 KPGVYKMLDDTGT

-36 ILKNRVRQY
+36 VLKNRVRQY
-45 FQSSRNQ
+45 FQSSKNH

-110 QDFPRIEI
+110 QDYPRIEI
-118 VRRVKQDGAVYLGPY
+118 VRRVKSDGAVYLGPY
-133 IVGPSVKEELQL
+133 IVGPSVQEELRL

-152 RHCKKSISGMQARGE
+152 RHCKKNIAAMIARGE
-167 RPCLLHHVGK
+167 RPCLLYHVGK

-184 DVTREQYHDLLKE
+184 SVSREEYHALLKE

-203 GKSGDLIPYLKQ
+203 GKSGDLVPYLTE
-215 KMQEASDSL
+215 KMQEASDQL
-224 DFERAALLR
+224 DFERAAMLR
-233 DKLKATMALQE
+233 DKLRATLALRE
-244 KQVAI
+244 KQAAI
-249 NTNDLTADVFSA
+249 NANDLSGDVFAVDSL
-261 DACNDSRM
+261 NDSHM
-269 VFALFVRSGKVVGT
+269 VFALFVRDGKVIGT

-288 EGDGDDTK
+288 EGDGDDSAD
-296 EEWLHAFLLQYY
+296 EWLHAFLLQYY

-314 IPPVVLLAQQCTD
+314 IPPSVLLAQACTD
-327 ISEIG
+327 MSEI
-332 EWLSERKRRKVVV
+332 EAWLCQRKKRKVSLS
-345 TVPQRGD
+345 VPQRGA
-352 KRQLTDMAS
+352 KRQLTDMAKN
-361 QNCSALLEKNDRIR
+361 NCSALLEKNDKIR
-375 IRSWERGEG
+375 LRSWERGEG
-384 ALAELSGILGLN
+384 ALAELSAILGLD
-396 EIPSRMECFDNSH
+396 EVPSRVECFDNSH

-445 LISMQ
+445 LVSMH

-457 SGEGELPDLIVLDG
+457 SAEGELPDLIVLDG
-471 GKTQLEIGVRVL
+471 GKTQLHIGVDVL
-483 RSLNLLQIPICAL
+483 QELNLSHIPICAL
-496 AESDELIYLPDRDD
+496 AESDEIIYLPEQDD

-544 KSALYSQLDEI
+544 KSALYSVLDAI

-564 ILFDT
+564 GLFDA
-569 FLTVEQIKKASLEQ
+569 FLTVDAIKAASIEDLS
-583 LASVKGISHP
+583 AVKGMTTSS
-593 VAVAVF
+593 AEAVF
-599 EFFHN
+599 RYFH
-604 ATMNCQTKC
+604 
-613 NTER
+613 TEKE

>member
-15 KPGVYKMLDATGT
+15 KPGVYKMLDGAGT

-45 FQSSRNQ
+45 FQSSKNH

-102 PYFRIDLR
+102 PYFRIDMR

-118 VRRVKQDGAVYLGPY
+118 VRRVKSDGATYLGPY
-133 IVGPSVKEELQL
+133 IIGPSVQEELRL

-152 RHCKKSISGMQARGE
+152 RHCKKNIAQMQARGE

-184 DVTREQYHDLLKE
+184 TVTREQYHLYLCE
-197 AMRLLN
+197 AIRLLN
-203 GKSGDLIPYLKQ
+203 GRSGDLIPYLTQ

-224 DFERAALLR
+224 DFERAAMLR

-244 KQVAI
+244 KQAAI
-249 NTNDLTADVFSA
+249 NTNHLEADVFAVDSLN
-261 DACNDSRM
+261 DARM
-269 VFALFVRSGKVVGT
+269 VFSLFVRGGKVIGT

-288 EGDGDDTK
+288 EGDGDDSPS
-296 EEWLHAFLLQYY
+296 EWLHAFLLQYY

-314 IPPVVLLAQQCTD
+314 IPPVILLAQACTD
-327 ISEIG
+327 MKEIE
-332 EWLSERKRRKVVV
+332 EWLCQKRRKRV
-345 TVPQRGD
+345 TINVPQRGV
-352 KRQLTDMAS
+352 KHQLTDMAK
-361 QNCSALLEKNDRIR
+361 QNCTALLTKNEKIR
-375 IRSWERGEG
+375 TREWERGEG
-384 ALAELSGILGLN
+384 ALAELSGILGLD
-396 EIPSRMECFDNSH
+396 EIPSRIECFDNSH
-409 LMGTNTVASMVV
+409 IMGTNTVASMVV

-426 PDKTAYRHFR
+426 PDKSAYRHYR
-436 IRSDAGGDD
+436 IRSEAGGDD
-445 LISMQ
+445 LIAMR

-457 SGEGELPDLIVLDG
+457 TNDGELPDLLVLDG
-471 GKTQLEIGVRVL
+471 GKTQLSVGVDVL
-483 RSLNLLQIPICAL
+483 SELNLSHIPICSL
-496 AESDELIYLPDRDD
+496 AESDELIYLPEQDE
-510 PIVIPKNSAPLHLI
+510 PIRIAKNSAPLHLI

-544 KSALYSQLDEI
+544 KSALFSVLDSI
-555 PGVGEKRKR
+555 DGIGEKRKR
-564 ILFDT
+564 ILFDK
-569 FLTVEQIKKASLEQ
+569 FYTVERISAATLDE
-583 LASVKGISHP
+583 LVAVKGMTLPAAKSVYQYFHP
-593 VAVAVF
+593 
-599 EFFHN
+599 
-604 ATMNCQTKC
+604 
-613 NTER
+613 

>member
-15 KPGVYKMLDATGT
+15 KPGVYKMLDDTGT

-36 ILKNRVRQY
+36 VLKNRVRQY
-45 FQSSRNQ
+45 FQSSKNH

-118 VRRVKQDGAVYLGPY
+118 VRRVKPDGATYLGPY
-133 IVGPSVKEELQL
+133 IVGPSVQEELRL

-152 RHCKKSISGMQARGE
+152 RHCKKNIAAMQARGE
-167 RPCLLHHVGK
+167 RPCLLHHLGK

-184 DVTREQYHDLLKE
+184 SVSREEYHAYLKE
-197 AMRLLN
+197 AIRLLN
-203 GKSGDLIPYLKQ
+203 GKSGELIPYLTQ
-215 KMQEASDSL
+215 KMQEASDAL

-233 DKLKATMALQE
+233 DKLKATLALRE
-244 KQVAI
+244 KQAAI
-249 NTNDLTADVFSA
+249 NANDLSADVFAVDSLN
-261 DACNDSRM
+261 DARM
-269 VFALFVRSGKVVGT
+269 VFSLFVRDGKVIGT

-288 EGDGDDTK
+288 EGDGDDAP

-314 IPPVVLLAQQCTD
+314 IPPNILLARECTD
-327 ISEIG
+327 LIG
-332 EWLSERKRRKVVV
+332 IQDWLSGKRRRRVCIA
-345 TVPQRGD
+345 VPQRGV
-352 KRQLTDMAS
+352 KHQLTDMAK
-361 QNCSALLEKNDRIR
+361 QNCAALLAKNDRIR
-375 IRSWERGEG
+375 VREWERGEG
-384 ALAELSGILGLN
+384 ALAELSAILGLD

-426 PDKTAYRHFR
+426 PDKAAYRHFR

-445 LISMQ
+445 LLAMR

-457 SGEGELPDLIVLDG
+457 SGDGELPDLLVLDG
-471 GKTQLEIGVRVL
+471 GKTQLSIGVEVL
-483 RSLNLLQIPICAL
+483 SELNLSHIPVCAL
-496 AESDELIYLPDRDD
+496 AESDELIYLPESDD
-510 PIVIPKNSAPLHLI
+510 PIVLPRNSAPLHLI

-544 KSALYSQLDEI
+544 KSALYSLLDGI
-555 PGVGEKRKR
+555 DGVGDKRKR
-564 ILFDT
+564 ALFDA
-569 FLTVEQIKKASLEQ
+569 FLTVEQIKA
-583 LASVKGISHP
+583 ASVEDLAAVKGMTLPCAQS
-593 VAVAVF
+593 VYDY
-599 EFFHN
+599 FHKE
-604 ATMNCQTKC
+604 A
-613 NTER
+613 

>member
-1 MNTVLEDKIALLPE
+1 MNTILEDKIALLPE
-15 KPGVYKMLDATGT
+15 KPGVYKMLDETGT

-36 ILKNRVRQY
+36 VLKNRVRQY
-45 FQSSRNQ
+45 FQSSKNH

-118 VRRVKQDGAVYLGPY
+118 VRRVKPDGATYLGPY
-133 IVGPSVKEELQL
+133 IVGPSVQEELRL

-152 RHCKKSISGMQARGE
+152 RHCKKNIAQMRARQE

-184 DVTREQYHDLLKE
+184 EITREQYHSYLHE
-197 AMRLLN
+197 AIQLLN
-203 GKSGDLIPYLKQ
+203 GRSGDLIPYLTE
-215 KMQEASDSL
+215 KMREASDAL
-224 DFERAALLR
+224 DFERAAMLR
-233 DKLKATMALQE
+233 DKLKATLALRE

-249 NTNDLTADVFSA
+249 NVNDLSADVFA
-261 DACNDSRM
+261 VDALNGARM
-269 VFALFVRSGKVVGT
+269 VFSLFVRGGKVIGT

-288 EGDGDDTK
+288 EGDGEDAPS
-296 EEWLHAFLLQYY
+296 EWLHAFLLQYY

-314 IPPVVLLAQQCTD
+314 IPPFVLLAQKCSD
-327 ISEIG
+327 MCEIE
-332 EWLSERKRRKVVV
+332 EWLSSKRRKRVSVSN
-345 TVPQRGD
+345 PQRGV
-352 KRQLTDMAS
+352 KHQLTDMAM
-361 QNCSALLEKNDRIR
+361 QNCSALLAKNDKIR
-375 IRSWERGEG
+375 TREWERGEG
-384 ALAELSGILGLN
+384 ALAELSGILGLD
-396 EIPSRMECFDNSH
+396 EIPSRIECYDNSH

-445 LISMQ
+445 LTAMR

-457 SGEGELPDLIVLDG
+457 SAGSDLPDLIVLDG
-471 GKTQLEIGVRVL
+471 GKTQLSVGVEVL
-483 RSLNLLQIPICAL
+483 SELNLSHIPICAL
-496 AESDELIYLPDRDD
+496 AESEEWIYLPEQDD
-510 PIVIPKNSAPLHLI
+510 PVMIPKSSASLHLI

-544 KSALYSQLDEI
+544 KSALYSILDSI
-555 PGVGEKRKR
+555 DSIGEKRKR
-564 ILFDT
+564 LLFDT
-569 FLTVEQIKKASLEQ
+569 FLTVDRIKAATVEE
-583 LASVKGISHP
+583 LASVKGMTLPAARSVYMYFHP
-593 VAVAVF
+593 
-599 EFFHN
+599 E
-604 ATMNCQTKC
+604 TT
-613 NTER
+613 

>member
-1 MNTVLEDKIALLPE
+1 MNTLLEDKIALLPE
-15 KPGVYKMLDATGT
+15 KPGVYKMLDGTGT

-36 ILKNRVRQY
+36 VLKNRVRQY
-45 FQSSRNQ
+45 FQSSKNQ

-102 PYFRIDLR
+102 PYFRIDMR

-118 VRRVKQDGAVYLGPY
+118 VRRVKPDGATYLGPY
-133 IVGPSVKEELQL
+133 IVGPSVQEELRL

-152 RHCKKSISGMQARGE
+152 RHCKKNIAHMQARGE

-184 DVTREQYHDLLKE
+184 TISREQYHAYLQE
-197 AMRLLN
+197 AIRLLN
-203 GKSGDLIPYLKQ
+203 GRSGDLIPYLSQ

-233 DKLKATMALQE
+233 DKLKATMALTE
-244 KQVAI
+244 KQAAI
-249 NTNDLTADVFSA
+249 SVNDLAADVFAVDSLH
-261 DACNDSRM
+261 DARM
-269 VFALFVRSGKVVGT
+269 VFALFVRGGKVIGT

-288 EGDGDDTK
+288 EGDGDDASS
-296 EEWLHAFLLQYY
+296 EWLHAFLLQYY

-314 IPPVVLLAQQCTD
+314 VPPVILLAQPCTD
-327 ISEIG
+327 MEEIE
-332 EWLSERKRRKVVV
+332 EWLTDKRRRKTVL
-345 TVPQRGD
+345 TVPQRGI
-352 KRQLTDMAS
+352 KHQLADMAM
-361 QNCSALLEKNDRIR
+361 QNCAALLAKNEKIR
-375 IRSWERGEG
+375 TREWERGEG
-384 ALAELSGILGLN
+384 ALAELSGILGLD
-396 EIPSRMECFDNSH
+396 EIPSRIECFDNSH

-426 PDKTAYRHFR
+426 PDKTAYRHYR
-436 IRSDAGGDD
+436 IRSDAEGDD
-445 LISMQ
+445 LVAMH

-457 SGEGELPDLIVLDG
+457 SADGELPDLLVLDG
-471 GKTQLEIGVRVL
+471 GKTQLSVGIEVL
-483 RSLNLLQIPICAL
+483 SELNLSHIPICAL
-496 AESDELIYLPDRDD
+496 AESDELIYLPEQDE
-510 PIVIPKNSAPLHLI
+510 PIRIPRNSAPLHMI

-544 KSALYSQLDEI
+544 KSALFSVLDSI
-555 PGVGEKRKR
+555 DGIGEKRKR

-569 FLTVEQIKKASLEQ
+569 FLTVERIKAASIDE
-583 LASVKGISHP
+583 LAAVKGMTLPAAQS
-593 VAVAVF
+593 VYRY
-599 EFFHN
+599 FHS
-604 ATMNCQTKC
+604 
-613 NTER
+613 